1 MEIPDKDLYLPRL
14 QFARFGYQVLGFGSS
29 TAGGTEYTVHSFT
42 SDGELDVSS
51 GGVIDFL
58 VVGGGGGG
66 GDAASNGAGGGGAG
80 GMISSALT
88 STVDD
93 DGVSHGPW
101 TIAAGVYTIQ
111 VGAGGAGGASNNA
124 GGSGGNG
131 SYIKGKA
138 GETFT
143 NYICAVYGGGGGGA
157 SSGGSSGSSFGG
169 GNGHAGGGNG
179 GSTGG
184 ASQSSSASYGG
195 SYLIIA
201 NDHGRDVADA
211 SAGWSGDYYDFSES
225 ESGRTDSG
233 WFGGGSDS
241 GGTVGAGGGGAGG
254 RGEKGESGGG
264 DGGAPRANSFRT
276 GVPVYYSAG
285 GPGVSGGDWHANAYG
300 TGGLTTSGNYGAVAN
315 SGYGG
320 RANASSVAAGGSG
333 IVVIRYIT
341 GAVSATGGTVT
352 TYSA

>member
-1 MEIPDKDLYLPRL
+1 M
-14 QFARFGYQVLGFGSS
+14 ARFGYQVLGFGSP

-51 GGVIDFL
+51 GGDIDFL

-66 GDAASNGAGGGGAG
+66 ADAGSYGAGGGGAG

-93 DGVSHGPW
+93 DDVEHGPW

-111 VGAGGAGGASNNA
+111 VGAGGAAGSSNNQ

-143 NYICAVYGGGGGGA
+143 NYICAVYGGGGGG
-157 SSGGSSGSSFGG
+157 SGSGGSSGSSFGG

-184 ASQSSSASYGG
+184 SSQLGSASYGG

-211 SAGWSGDYYDFSES
+211 GAEWSGDYYDFSES
-225 ESGRTDSG
+225 ESGRTDAG
-233 WFGGGSDS
+233 WFGGGSNY
-241 GGTVGAGGGGAGG
+241 GGSRGGGGGGAGG
-254 RGEKGESGGG
+254 IGEKGTSGSTGE
-264 DGGAPRANSFRT
+264 GGAPRANSFRT

-285 GPGVSGGDWHANAYG
+285 GPGSAGGDWHANANA
-300 TGGLTTSGNYGAVAN
+300 SGRGASPDN

-320 RANASSVAAGGSG
+320 AGNGVGTGTGGSG